1 MHTTLMNT
9 FLCFFIVIISI
20 TFLSSALLENDE
32 YSLAD
37 NDWMDFNSYYPTY
50 KFDTRAVNSRFWKRL
65 PQRHFWKRSLIES
78 TMNNNDMVKSIFKQQ
93 DKH

>member
-78 TMNNNDMVKSIFKQQ
+78 KMNNNDMVKSIFKQQ